1 MESTLPKS
9 SKYLSTRSSCLSMRV
24 DWLVER
30 RAIASSSLSVI
41 VFLVVWS
48 AMVELERHDDR
59 SDQC

>member
-1 MESTLPKS
+1 
-9 SKYLSTRSSCLSMRV
+9 MRV